1 MDIQTQ
7 FINESCTY
15 LALNLPRVKKCIELL
30 TEDEIWHNP
39 GTHTNSIANLILHLK
54 GNITQYILSGL
65 GGIRDTREREKE
77 FTTKSGHTGDE
88 LYQMLE
94 TTVLEANKVL
104 ENLPV
109 EMLTANYTVQGFTIT
124 GIGIIVHV
132 TEHFSYHTGQ
142 IAFLTKYLKDEDLGF
157 YSGLDLNQRNR

>member
-7 FINESCTY
+7 FIKESCAY
-15 LALNLPRVKKCIELL
+15 LALNLPRVKKCLLLL
-30 TEDEIWHNP
+30 TEDEIWHKP
-39 GTHTNSIANLILHLK
+39 GTHTNSIANLILHLN

-77 FTTKSGHTGDE
+77 FTAKSGYTGEE